1 MEKDLFSQFI
11 KNQDAINFINRM
23 PDYIKEASKVRSI
36 DKEKI
41 VVLKENY
48 IEKIYIHCEGEM
60 RVRNEFENGFIYDF
74 ASIKPISYIGAMEV
88 MATKEIYTSTLES
101 TTKCVILEI
110 PKELFVQWINNDHQL
125 ALEVLHFVSRSMYDQ
140 SLKTGEVLA
149 YPAICI
155 LINYLIS
162 VFESENKNE
171 IFIDKTRE
179 EIASILG
186 FSVRT
191 INRNLK
197 VLKDENLVKV
207 TRKGILITD
216 KQCKEL
222 YKKLDSVK

>member
-1 MEKDLFSQFI
+1 MDKRLFSKYIKNEAAKNFI
-11 KNQDAINFINRM
+11 KRM
-23 PDYIKEASKVRSI
+23 PDCIKEVSSI
-36 DKEKI
+36 RKIKKGKI
-41 VVLKENY
+41 VVLKEHY

-60 RVRNEFENGFIYDF
+60 KVRNEFENGFIYDF
-74 ASIKPISYIGAMEV
+74 AIIKPISYIGAMEV

-101 TTKCVILEI
+101 ITECIVVEI
-110 PKELFVQWINNDHQL
+110 PKDSFVQWINTDHQL
-125 ALEVLHFVSRSMYDQ
+125 SLEVLHFVSKSMYAQ

-155 LINYLIS
+155 LINYLIN
-162 VFESENKNE
+162 VFESENNKE

-197 VLKDENLVKV
+197 VLKDENLVTV
-207 TRKGILITD
+207 NRKGIFITNRQYE
-216 KQCKEL
+216 KL
-222 YKKLDSVK
+222 YKKLDSIK